1 MTTPKRGT
9 VINCI
14 DGRVQVPV
22 IEYLRER
29 YGFDLVDVITEP
41 GPDLLFSQSVD
52 RERIGHIVETVGLSR
67 EANAS
72 RHLAIAG
79 HHDCRAN
86 PVSDAVHRDQIRAAA
101 AMLGQLLGD
110 EMSVVGLWV
119 DGDGVVS
126 ALE

>member
-1 MTTPKRGT
+1 MIKPKRGT

-22 IEYLRER
+22 IEYLKET

-41 GPDLLFSQSVD
+41 GPDLLFSRDVD
-52 RERIGHIVETVGLSR
+52 LERIGHIVETVGLSR
-67 EANAS
+67 ERNGS

-86 PVSDAVHRDQIRAAA
+86 PVSAAAHREQIRGAVGS
-101 AMLGQLLGD
+101 LNKLLGE
-110 EMSVVGLWV
+110 EMSIIGLWV
-119 DGDGVVS
+119 DGDGIVS
-126 ALE
+126 GVE